1 MRSPNSQ
8 ECIYF
13 GRKLSDIVTDIESSV
28 GIEIG
33 SETDDKIYFPPVLK
47 EGEEMLKERVKI
59 YTEDGQDIDLE
70 DVLRFAA
77 KYCRGIYDRVGDEVP
92 DKA

>member
-1 MRSPNSQ
+1 MRSPNSN
-8 ECIYF
+8 ECSDF
-13 GRKLSDIVTDIESSV
+13 GRKLSCIETDIESSV

-33 SETDDKIYFPPVLK
+33 SETDDKIYFP
-47 EGEEMLKERVKI
+47 EGGEMLKERVKI